1 LWALIQNLNTVKNTG
16 KMLISCDTGID
27 DALALAYALGRDE
40 KELVGVIAGFGVADV
55 AHTWRNTCHILKL
68 LGATV
73 PVVMGASV
81 PLCRPGRD
89 YDATA
94 SVFHGRDGLGDLLG
108 PAEARSGDEDAGA
121 ACILEMT
128 ARWGR
133 DLVLV
138 TTGPLT
144 DLARALRIDPLLHEK
159 IGGVVCMAGA
169 LAAPGNVNPFAEANA
184 KADVEAA
191 KLVLES
197 PLPLVLIGL
206 DVTRKTLFRKS
217 DLARWQ
223 GINTP
228 AARFFS
234 AAAGAYLDAYARRYP
249 YLAGCALHDP
259 LAVGAAFNP
268 EWFTFVPMHLS
279 AVTEGEASGRT
290 CENLDRSGDGEY
302 TGAGAFFVDAAAF
315 ETDFFARVETIIGFC
330 KRPGE

>member
-1 LWALIQNLNTVKNTG
+1 VGFADAVKNTG
-16 KMLISCDTGID
+16 KILISCDTGID

-40 KELVGVIAGFGVADV
+40 KELVGVIAGFGVSNV
-55 AHTWRNTCHILKL
+55 AHTWRNTCYVLKL
-68 LGATV
+68 LGAAV

-89 YDATA
+89 YDAV
-94 SVFHGRDGLGDLLG
+94 SSIFHGRDGLGDLLG

-121 ACILEMT
+121 AFILEMT

-159 IGGVVCMAGA
+159 IGAVVCMAGA

-184 KADVEAA
+184 KADAEAA
-191 KLVLES
+191 KMVLES
-197 PLPLVLIGL
+197 PLPLMLIGL
-206 DVTRKTLFRKS
+206 DVTRKTLFRKT

-223 GINTP
+223 GIDTES
-228 AARFFS
+228 ARFF
-234 AAAGAYLDAYARRYP
+234 AAAAAVYLDAYARRYP
-249 YLAGCALHDP
+249 YLEGCALHDP
-259 LAVGAAFNP
+259 LAVGAAFHP

-279 AVTEGEASGRT
+279 AVTEGETSGRT
-290 CENLDRSGDGEY
+290 WEDLDRSGDAEY
-302 TGAGAFFVDAAAF
+302 TSLGAFFVDAAAF
-315 ETDFFARVETIIGFC
+315 EKDFFARVEKVIGFC
-330 KRPGE
+330 KRPEG